1 MEEINLSE
9 LFNYF
14 WTKKVLI
21 IVCFVVSLYCGIMYS
36 TVFQKPMYKSYTTLL
51 LTPEN
56 KEATITNSDITL
68 NRSLVDTYR
77 EIIKSKKIIGS
88 VIENLELDYSY
99 SVLNSHV
106 SVEDVNDTEIIKI
119 SVIDENKWLAMY
131 IANEIASVFKTEVV
145 KIYKLE
151 NIAIIDTAELSVNPY
166 NINLVKQ
173 VLISGVLGLAA
184 GFGIAFVLYYFDTT
198 VKSSEDVERKL
209 GISVIGTIPE
219 TGGKR

>member
-21 IVCFVVSLYCGIMYS
+21 IVCFAISLYCGIMYS
-36 TVFQKPMYKSYTTLL
+36 AVFQKPMYKSYTTLL

-56 KEATITNSDITL
+56 KETTITNSDITL

-77 EIIKSKKIIGS
+77 EIIKSKKILNT
-88 VIENLELDYSY
+88 VIENLELDYTY
-99 SVLNSHV
+99 SFLNGHV

-119 SVIDENKWLAMY
+119 SVTDENKWLSMY

-151 NIAIIDTAELSVNPY
+151 NIAIIDTAELSNTPY
-166 NINLVKQ
+166 NVNFTKQ
-173 VLISGVLGLAA
+173 VLIAGVLGIVV
-184 GFGIAFVLYYFDTT
+184 GFGIAFVIYYFDTT
-198 VKSSEDVERKL
+198 VKSNEDVERKIGL
-209 GISVIGTIPE
+209 SVIGTIPE
-219 TGGKR
+219 TGGKK

>member
-14 WTKKVLI
+14 WTKKILI

-36 TVFQKPMYKSYTTLL
+36 AVFQKPMYKSYTTLL

-56 KEATITNSDITL
+56 KETTITNSDITL

-77 EIIKSKKIIGS
+77 EIIKSKKILGT

-99 SVLNSHV
+99 SFLNSHV

-119 SVIDENKWLAMY
+119 SVTDENKWLSMY
-131 IANEIASVFKTEVV
+131 IANEIARVFKTEFV

-151 NIAIIDTAELSVNPY
+151 NIAIIDTAELSTSPY
-166 NINLVKQ
+166 NVNFTKQ
-173 VLISGVLGLAA
+173 VLIAGVLGLVV
-184 GFGIAFVLYYFDTT
+184 GFGISFVIYYFDTT
-198 VKSSEDVERKL
+198 VKNSEDIERKL

-219 TGGKR
+219 TGGRK

>member
-1 MEEINLSE
+1 MEEINLTE

-21 IVCFVVSLYCGIMYS
+21 IVCFAVSLYCGIMYS
-36 TVFQKPMYKSYTTLL
+36 AVFQKPMYKSYTTLL

-56 KEATITNSDITL
+56 KETTITNSDITL
-68 NRSLVDTYR
+68 NRNLVDTYR
-77 EIIKSKKIIGS
+77 EIIKSKKIIGT

-99 SVLNSHV
+99 SFLNSHV

-119 SVIDENKWLAMY
+119 SVTDENKWLSMY

-151 NIAIIDTAELSVNPY
+151 NIAIIDTAELSSSPY
-166 NINLVKQ
+166 NVNFTKQ
-173 VLISGVLGLAA
+173 VLIAGVLGLVV
-184 GFGIAFVLYYFDTT
+184 GFGISFVIYYFDTT
-198 VKSSEDVERKL
+198 VKNSEDIERKL

-219 TGGKR
+219 TGGRK